1 MSGNSQHGHEM
12 SEAKPNPEEGL
23 DLLLQHLGARREG
36 LGSREASRR
45 LAQHGANEIRRREQ
59 RSRLRDLAHQFT
71 HPLALLLWA
80 AAGLA
85 WIAGIAAIAIAI
97 VIVIAINAAFA
108 YVQELQAERAVEALA
123 AFLPALANVLRDGRE
138 VSIPASELVP
148 GDVLVIR
155 EGDRISADA
164 RLISGDLDVD
174 MSALTGESVPV
185 YRSAE
190 LLEADIP
197 PIEAGDLV
205 LSGTTCTEGE
215 ARALAFATGMGTEI
229 GRIATLSQRVQAEE
243 SPLEHEVRRV
253 AWLIAAVAVGVGAAF
268 IPVAVLLAGL
278 SLGDSVVFA
287 VGLLVGLVPEG
298 LLPVITLALAV
309 GARELVRRGAVVKR
323 LSAVETLG
331 STSVICTDKTGT
343 LTQNRMQA
351 TALWTPTGS
360 RELDVSE
367 SDGAAGAP
375 ADLGD
380 ERGIGSLLRVMAV
393 CNDARLGGE
402 GGEPSGDPTEIAL
415 LEVASR
421 WGVEVTEEER
431 ERRRLRRFNFDP
443 ALKLMSAVDRD
454 ADGTW
459 VNVKG
464 APEAVLERCEAQ
476 LASAGEQPL
485 SGPARA
491 RLAEVVDGYAGRGLR
506 VLAAARRRLRPE
518 DALPEKR
525 EQAERDLCLL
535 GLVAMF
541 DPPRPEVA
549 AAVDLCR
556 KAGIRIIV
564 ITGDHGLTATAIAGR
579 VGITSSARVIVGE
592 ELGRMSDRELDSVL
606 REDGDL
612 IFARASPEAKL
623 RIAESLRSEGL
634 VVAMTG
640 DGVNDA
646 PALRRAD
653 IGVAMGLSGTDVA
666 RESATMVLSDD
677 NFATI
682 VEAVRAGRRV
692 YDNVRK
698 FIFYIFAHAT
708 PEVTPFLVFAL
719 GGGAIPLPLSV
730 LQLLAFDVGTETLP
744 ALALGREPAEPGIME
759 RPPRSRRD
767 GVIRPAMLV
776 RAWLFL
782 GVICAALQMLGFFWV
797 LNGAGWSP
805 GDPTGAGEPLHHAYQ
820 QATTMTFL
828 GMVMGQIGTAFAA
841 RTERASLRSVG
852 LLSNPLLLWGIV
864 FELALTALI
873 IYAPPLQA
881 LLGTAALEPQ
891 MLLFAAPFPLIVWGS
906 DELRKWLLRSRDRR
920 SPAPASSRARRR
932 VSPGGP

>member
-23 DLLLQHLGARREG
+23 DLLLQHLGARRGG
-36 LGSREASRR
+36 LGSREAARR
-45 LAQHGANEIRRREQ
+45 LEQHGANEIRRREQ
-59 RSRLRDLAHQFT
+59 RSRLRDLAHQLT

-97 VIVIAINAAFA
+97 VIVIVINAAFA

-164 RLISGDLDVD
+164 RLISGDLEVD

-185 YRSAE
+185 YRGAE
-190 LLEADIP
+190 LLDAGIP

-205 LSGTTCTEGE
+205 FSGTTCTEGE

-229 GRIATLSQRVQAEE
+229 GRIATLSQRVETEE
-243 SPLEHEVRRV
+243 SPLEHEVRKV

-278 SLGDSVVFA
+278 SLGDAVVFA

-309 GARELVRRGAVVKR
+309 GARDLVRRGAVVKR

-331 STSVICTDKTGT
+331 STSVVCTDKTGT

-360 RELDVSE
+360 HELDE
-367 SDGAAGAP
+367 GGHGEAGPAAELTDEDGVAP
-375 ADLGD
+375 
-380 ERGIGSLLRVMAV
+380 LLTVMAV
-393 CNDARLGGE
+393 CNDARLEGE

-421 WGVEVTEEER
+421 WGVEVTDAER
-431 ERRRLRRFNFDP
+431 EGRRLRRFNFDP
-443 ALKLMSAVDRD
+443 ALKLMSTVDRD
-454 ADGTW
+454 TGGTW
-459 VNVKG
+459 VDVKG
-464 APEAVLERCEAQ
+464 APEAVLERCESQ
-476 LASAGEQPL
+476 LVAGAERPL
-485 SGPARA
+485 SAPDRE
-491 RLAEVVDGYAGRGLR
+491 RLAELVDGYAGRGLR
-506 VLAAARRRLRPE
+506 VLAAARRRLDPG
-518 DALPEKR
+518 DPLPEER
-525 EQAERDLCLL
+525 GQAESGLCLL

-549 AAVDLCR
+549 DAVALCR
-556 KAGIRIIV
+556 EAGIRIIV
-564 ITGDHGLTATAIAGR
+564 ITGDHGLTATAIARR
-579 VGITSSARVIVGE
+579 VGITSSARVIAGE
-592 ELGRMSDRELDSVL
+592 ELGRMSDRELDSAL
-606 REDGDL
+606 RDQTDL

-719 GGGAIPLPLSV
+719 GGGAIPLPLNV

-744 ALALGREPAEPGIME
+744 ALALGREPAEPGIMH

-891 MLLFAAPFPLIVWGS
+891 MLLFAAPFPLIVWGA
-906 DELRKWLLRSRDRR
+906 DELHKWFLRRHDRR
-920 SPAPASSRARRR
+920 SPASASPRAQRRIP
-932 VSPGGP
+932 PGGP